1 MSSSPPTE
9 PAPLR
14 DAATVV
20 LVRDTAAGPEVF
32 LQRRVK
38 QMAFAGGVTV
48 FPGGGVDP
56 RDAEADVD
64 WTGPGAGRWAEAFH
78 TDEHTAQSLVCAAV
92 RETFEECGV
101 LLASRADGSFPDP
114 DAFTAERAG
123 LVDKSLSFAQFLR
136 DAGLSLRADLLRPLA
151 HWITPIL
158 EKRRYDTRFFLAA
171 LPPGQTADDKTTE
184 AEVAGWATP
193 QSALELWAADKHVLL
208 PPTWAQLT
216 HLREFDSV
224 ADILAAE
231 RRVEAI
237 EPSVE
242 PGAGL
247 AGLTFAG
254 SDRYFAVAAEREV
267 PGLSR

>member
-1 MSSSPPTE
+1 MSSSQPTE

-20 LVRDTAAGPEVF
+20 LVRDTADGPEVF
-32 LQRRVK
+32 LQRRVQ

-56 RDAEADVD
+56 RDAEADID
-64 WTGPGAGRWAEAFH
+64 WTGPGADWWAHAFH
-78 TDEHTAQSLVCAAV
+78 TDEQTAQSLVCAAV

-101 LLASRADGSFPDP
+101 LLASRPDGSFPDP
-114 DAFTAERAG
+114 DSFGAERTG
-123 LVDKSLSFAQFLR
+123 LVDKSLSYAQFLR

-151 HWITPIL
+151 HWITPII
-158 EKRRYDTRFFLAA
+158 EKRRYDTRFFIAA
-171 LPPGQTADDKTTE
+171 LPSGQTADDKTSE

-193 QSALELWAADKHVLL
+193 RAALDLWVADKHVLL

-216 HLREFDSV
+216 HLSEFGSV
-224 ADILAAE
+224 TEILAAE
-231 RRVEAI
+231 REVAAI

-247 AGLTFAG
+247 AGLKFDG
-254 SDRYFAVAAEREV
+254 SERYFAVAAERKV